1 MPRTNG
7 SSTERGYGSK
17 HRAERAKWV
26 PKVKRGGVDCARCG
40 QAIEPDEPWDL
51 GHTDDRQGY
60 VGPEHRDCNRAD
72 GARKRNAGRRRPV
85 PEPRPWTRPSRE
97 W

>member
-7 SSTERGYGSK
+7 SSASRGYGHA
-17 HRAERAKWV
+17 HRAERAKWA
-26 PKVKRGGVDCARCG
+26 PKVKRGGVPCARCG

-51 GHTDDRQGY
+51 DHQDDRQGY
-60 VGPEHRDCNRAD
+60 LGPSHRDCNRAD
-72 GARKRNAGRRRPV
+72 GARKRNAGVRRQ
-85 PEPRPWTRPSRE
+85 ERPWTRPSRE